1 MFTSIYFIAQGA
13 DGVEYL
19 MVAVNVGTLLDYLE
33 NEDADWDDRYE
44 LGLIFFF
51 WLTKKKRVVWYW
63 KCIYDVWKQH

>member
-51 WLTKKKRVVWYW
+51 WLT
-63 KCIYDVWKQH
+63 